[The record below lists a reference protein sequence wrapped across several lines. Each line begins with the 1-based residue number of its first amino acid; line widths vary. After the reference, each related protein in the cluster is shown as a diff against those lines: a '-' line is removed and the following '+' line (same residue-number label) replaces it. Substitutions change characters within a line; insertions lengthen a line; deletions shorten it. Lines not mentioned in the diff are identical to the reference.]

1 MFRLS
6 SEGEAFVKKQLS
18 RFEDR
23 KSAIIPSL
31 YRVQIE
37 NGGWVSPEC
46 VTALAAVMDIQETW
60 IEEVLTFYTMFNR
73 KPVGK
78 VHAQVCCNVACA
90 MNGGRELLKH
100 LCDTFKATPEE
111 MTADGKYTFSRAEC
125 LGACD
130 KAPMMQVTLGG
141 DMPNSKYHE
150 GLTQE
155 SAVKIISGLAK

>member
-6 SEGEAFVKKQLS
+6 PEGEAFVKKQLA

-31 YRVQIE
+31 YRVQVE

-46 VTALAAVMDIQETW
+46 VAYLSNLMDIPAGW
-60 IEEVLTFYTMFNR
+60 IEEVLSFYTMFNK

-78 VHAQVCCNVACA
+78 VHVQVCCNVACA

-100 LCDTFKATPEE
+100 LCDKYKATPEE
-111 MTADGKYTFSRAEC
+111 MTADGRLTFSRVEC

-130 KAPMMQVTLGG
+130 KAPMMQITQNG
-141 DMPNSKYHE
+141 DMPNSKYYE
-150 GLTQE
+150 NLTPD
-155 SAVKIISGLAK
+155 SAVNIIDGLLK

>member
-6 SEGEAFVKKQLS
+6 SEGEAFVKKQLA

-23 KSAIIPSL
+23 KSAIIPAL
-31 YRVQIE
+31 YRVQVE

-46 VTALAAVMDIQETW
+46 VEYLAKVMDISPTW
-60 IEEVLTFYTMFNR
+60 IEEVLSFYTMFNK

-78 VHAQVCCNVACA
+78 LHVQVCCNVACA
-90 MNGGRELLKH
+90 MNGGRELLKY
-100 LCDTFKATPEE
+100 LCDTYEATPEE
-111 MTADGKYTFSRAEC
+111 MTADGKFTFSRVEC

-130 KAPMMQVTLGG
+130 KAPMMQVTKNG
-141 DMPNSKYHE
+141 DMPNSEYHE

-155 SAVKIISGLAK
+155 SAVKILNGLSK